1 MKTDVLVIGG
11 GPSGL
16 MAAIAAGE
24 TGAKVMLVDKG
35 NKLGRKLAI
44 SGGGR
49 CNVTNRLPQDEIVKH
64 IPGNGRFLYSAFSI
78 FNNEDIIRFFE
89 NLGVKLKEEDHGRM
103 FPVSNDAKS
112 VVNALLTRL
121 KQLNVTIKTNCPVE
135 DIDYENGRVAKVLLK
150 TGETIETKAVV
161 VAVGGKSVPYT
172 GSTGDGYPWA
182 KKAGHTITDLYP
194 TEVPV
199 TSNEPFI
206 KERILQGLSLRDIGL
221 SVLNH
226 KGKSIITHK
235 MDMIFTHFGIS
246 GPAVLRC
253 SQFVVKELKKGKSKR
268 VTMKID
274 ALPSQNEEVLFQE
287 IMKKVKEEPKKVA
300 KNALKGF
307 VPERYLL
314 FLLEQAEIDENS
326 PMNSIA
332 KDKLRAF
339 AHLLKDF
346 RFTVNGT
353 LPIEKAFVT
362 GGGVSIKEIEPKTM
376 ASKKM
381 EGLYFSGEVLDIHG
395 YTGGFNITSAL
406 VTGRLAGIN
415 AGQFALQN

>member
-253 SQFVVKELKKGKSKR
+253 SQFVVKELKKGKAKR

-307 VPERYLL
+307 VPERYLV

>member
-1 MKTDVLVIGG
+1 
-11 GPSGL
+11 
-16 MAAIAAGE
+16 
-24 TGAKVMLVDKG
+24 
-35 NKLGRKLAI
+35 
-44 SGGGR
+44 
-49 CNVTNRLPQDEIVKH
+49 
-64 IPGNGRFLYSAFSI
+64 
-78 FNNEDIIRFFE
+78 
-89 NLGVKLKEEDHGRM
+89 
-103 FPVSNDAKS
+103 
-112 VVNALLTRL
+112 
-121 KQLNVTIKTNCPVE
+121 
-135 DIDYENGRVAKVLLK
+135 
-150 TGETIETKAVV
+150 
-161 VAVGGKSVPYT
+161 
-172 GSTGDGYPWA
+172 
-182 KKAGHTITDLYP
+182 
-194 TEVPV
+194 
-199 TSNEPFI
+199 
-206 KERILQGLSLRDIGL
+206 
-221 SVLNH
+221 
-226 KGKSIITHK
+226 
-235 MDMIFTHFGIS
+235 MIFTHFGIS

-253 SQFVVKELKKGKSKR
+253 SQFVVKELKKGKAKR